1 MALQIPQMPNF
12 TAQTPDILGAQQK
25 QATLSQMLNANALQK
40 QLAPLQV
47 QEQQEKAKAAT
58 LQNQVTQEDLNNQVA
73 FGKMFLASE
82 GDTNKLTE
90 MISDPKQNFGL
101 TPRGIGP
108 ALQQVIAHR
117 EAMYKMDEATAA
129 HTDAKNNIVLPL
141 LKQLDDATKQS
152 DPRTARPC
160 TRWTKRQRRTLMQ
173 KTTSFYLYSS
183 NWTTPLSNQ
192 IA

>member
-73 FGKMFLASE
+73 RRCSKS
-82 GDTNKLTE
+82 
-90 MISDPKQNFGL
+90 S
-101 TPRGIGP
+101 
-108 ALQQVIAHR
+108 
-117 EAMYKMDEATAA
+117 
-129 HTDAKNNIVLPL
+129 
-141 LKQLDDATKQS
+141 
-152 DPRTARPC
+152 RTARPC